1 LEDISSRDCFQ
12 RHLSNNSFSCLNSDC
27 FFSATSHNPVCGI
40 IYNRRTTKKMK
51 SFTSLV
57 SLYCLFSSNNGR
69 FASAVGDDYTLPVYD
84 VGAPICDF
92 ENVDATV
99 DVTCNYTV
107 IIPEELRD
115 QDVKETID
123 FTIGNPPDCNGT
135 IAGIETGNS
144 TLTGVNSTRY
154 EVEIL
159 VTIDEL
165 VNDTVVE
172 FCLRTNV
179 RDNETN
185 IMKYNAQVVNLKF
198 NYTSNFTLEVTPQ
211 KFNGTNETAA
221 ELGTIEFGV
230 TATRCDVNTYP
241 LSASTLTIDEDL
253 YVCII
258 SNTIDIVVKEIMTFT
273 LKKANDVDNYYS
285 AITDGLAD
293 YSTFV
298 RYKETDVVQVG
309 TVPRASL
316 FTDAEK
322 IIIEGTAMVGAAS
335 GGRYLARFTQEVNN
349 GAATAGDFELEV
361 EVVKAN
367 SAANIAATKMFLT
380 FYGTMIGV
388 VATVF
393 FFF

>member
-1 LEDISSRDCFQ
+1 VTV
-12 RHLSNNSFSCLNSDC
+12 
-27 FFSATSHNPVCGI
+27 FFSATSHNPVCVI
-40 IYNRRTTKKMK
+40 IYNRRTTQKMK

-123 FTIGNPPDCNGT
+123 FTIGNPPDCNET

-159 VTIDEL
+159 VTLDEL

-211 KFNGTNETAA
+211 KFNGTNETADD
-221 ELGTIEFGV
+221 LGTIEFGV
-230 TATRCDVNTYP
+230 TATRCDINKNP
-241 LSASTLTIDEDL
+241 LSASELSIDDDL
-253 YVCII
+253 YVCIK
-258 SNTIDIVVKEIMTFT
+258 SDTTDIVVKEIMTFT
-273 LKKANDVDNYYS
+273 LTKVIGIGANNYD

-293 YSTFV
+293 FSTFV
-298 RYKETDVVQVG
+298 RYKETYVVQVG

-316 FTDAEK
+316 FKDAEK

-367 SAANIAATKMFLT
+367 SAANIAATNMFVT

>member
-1 LEDISSRDCFQ
+1 
-12 RHLSNNSFSCLNSDC
+12 
-27 FFSATSHNPVCGI
+27 
-40 IYNRRTTKKMK
+40 MK

-211 KFNGTNETAA
+211 KFNGTNETADD
-221 ELGTIEFGV
+221 LGTIEFGV
-230 TATRCDVNTYP
+230 TAAAVTFNYTSNFTLEVTPQKFNGTNETADDLGTIEFTVTAAHCDINKNP
-241 LSASTLTIDEDL
+241 RSASELSIDDDL
-253 YVCII
+253 YVCIK
-258 SNTIDIVVKEIMTFT
+258 SDTTDIVVKDIMTFT

-367 SAANIAATKMFLT
+367 SAANIAATNMFVT